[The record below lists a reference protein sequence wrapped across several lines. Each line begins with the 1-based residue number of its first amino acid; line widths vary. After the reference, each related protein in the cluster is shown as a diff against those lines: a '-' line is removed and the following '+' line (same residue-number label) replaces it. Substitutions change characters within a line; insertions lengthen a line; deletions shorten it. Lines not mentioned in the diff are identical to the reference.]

1 MSSHGLGGKAESGPP
16 NNERTAVHKPLK
28 ATTRKRLCQ
37 ATESEGTIHPRDAE
51 RGGARGERAPS
62 SDGNARAEGLGQP
75 LVRRPSPKCGL
86 DQPGDSRTTNK
97 RTNTTNSQHQLS
109 QQTEALIGSSE
120 KLFPINQASTM
131 GRCGCLTMSGNVS
144 SEPTGTMAFSVS
156 EQGSWRECGK
166 MDVSKASTVHRL
178 VGAAAELLHIN
189 TN

>member
-1 MSSHGLGGKAESGPP
+1 M
-16 NNERTAVHKPLK
+16 
-28 ATTRKRLCQ
+28 RKRLCQ

-62 SDGNARAEGLGQP
+62 SDGNARAAGLGQP

-109 QQTEALIGSSE
+109 QQSPDWQFRKAIS
-120 KLFPINQASTM
+120 NQASTM

-166 MDVSKASTVHRL
+166 MDVSKASTVHQL
-178 VGAAAELLHIN
+178 VGAAAELLHTQASRSHIR
-189 TN
+189 